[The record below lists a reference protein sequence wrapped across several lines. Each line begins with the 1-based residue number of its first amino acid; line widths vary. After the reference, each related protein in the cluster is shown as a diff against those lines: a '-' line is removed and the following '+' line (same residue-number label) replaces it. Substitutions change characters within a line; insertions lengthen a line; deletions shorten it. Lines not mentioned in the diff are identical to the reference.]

1 MAYRPS
7 SPHRIHGVMDMR
19 RYVRR
24 AIVVL
29 FILAM
34 ALLAGFFLLRSR
46 YYTVITELA
55 RTQVTNSTSDLIND
69 AVAQQL
75 SSGDIAYDRIV
86 YFEKDLNG
94 RITALKTNIGQVNAL
109 KTETLNIINEE
120 ILDTDESLLGIPIG
134 SLFLPEFLAGRGP
147 RIPVRILSVRNSDAT
162 FDSNFTHAGINQ
174 TMHQL
179 NMHVLVDVAV
189 LVLGRTHSFTVASQ
203 VVVAETVIVGDV
215 PDTFLQA
222 GG

>member
-1 MAYRPS
+1 
-7 SPHRIHGVMDMR
+7 MDMR

-75 SSGDIAYDRIV
+75 SSGNIAYDRIV

-189 LVLGRTHSFTVASQ
+189 LVLGKTHSFTVASQ

-215 PDTFLQA
+215 PDTYLQA